1 MRQSLSCLLL
11 LVALAACETSTD
23 PFTGFEGTGGLSQT
37 QAAGN
42 WTFTVHPA
50 GPLTCPSGSLA
61 DGQQL
66 TTRLDV
72 LADGAVPAT
81 TSFWQNPPTTV
92 QRPLSGNVTLGTGDV
107 LLLMRASSGS
117 VSAMELQGRLT
128 ASGSFAGTI
137 SDPAP
142 GSSVVFG
149 TCAYTATGNKTS

>member
-1 MRQSLSCLLL
+1 MRQTLFCLFV
-11 LVALAACETSTD
+11 LVSAVACETSTD

-50 GPLTCPSGSLA
+50 GPLACAGGSLA

-72 LADGAVPAT
+72 VADGALAA

-92 QRPLSGNVTLGTGDV
+92 QRPLSGSVTLTTGNA
-107 LLLMRASSGS
+107 LFLMRASSGS
-117 VSAMELQGRLT
+117 QSAMELRGTLT
-128 ASGSFAGTI
+128 AAGSFTGTVT
-137 SDPAP
+137 DPAP
-142 GSSVVFG
+142 GQSVVFS